1 MAKKERSSHYG
12 VSIIVCTK
20 RHYCMDNLI
29 ENFISQR
36 YKHKELI
43 IILNHKELKM
53 KDYIKAAEPYKNI
66 RIYRQPEHVSLGNCL
81 NYGVNMAKY
90 PYIAKFDDDD
100 YYAPDY
106 LKDSMHTLRKTKA
119 DIVGKRAHYVYLSSK
134 KLVLY
139 RYRDMAERYVS
150 EVQGAT
156 LLFKREVFDAVSF
169 PNRSRGECVKFC
181 SLCRAKGYSIYAGSP
196 YHFAAIRR
204 KGSKDHTWIVSDR
217 RLMKKGDQVPGVN
230 DIKTFVSR

>member
-1 MAKKERSSHYG
+1 MTKSLLLIISLFPAFTISRNLLNVSQRECEYGKKERSSHYG

-134 KLVLY
+134 NLCFIVIVIWPSVTYL
-139 RYRDMAERYVS
+139 RYRGRHSSSNVRY
-150 EVQGAT
+150 
-156 LLFKREVFDAVSF
+156 
-169 PNRSRGECVKFC
+169 
-181 SLCRAKGYSIYAGSP
+181 
-196 YHFAAIRR
+196 
-204 KGSKDHTWIVSDR
+204 
-217 RLMKKGDQVPGVN
+217 LM
-230 DIKTFVSR
+230 R